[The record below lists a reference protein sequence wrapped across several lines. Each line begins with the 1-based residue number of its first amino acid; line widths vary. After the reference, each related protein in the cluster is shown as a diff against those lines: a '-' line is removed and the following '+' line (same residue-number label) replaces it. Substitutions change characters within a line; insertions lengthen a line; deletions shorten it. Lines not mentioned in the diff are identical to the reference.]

1 VAVWNFS
8 TFFFH
13 LLFYE
18 IRNRSYLRLISS
30 LTDYKIIRYSFRYF
44 AQVKRNNV
52 LSFFLLICLSFFFLI
67 FLIIVLMIF
76 ELFVSRVALFFLRV
90 VSNASCSNNQI
101 IFCLLIGRQV

>member
-1 VAVWNFS
+1 MPFRSGIAPHLFQFIKLPCLSQHNMHHYIYIIDKHPLKVFHAFVSVWNFS
-8 TFFFH
+8 TSLFH

-52 LSFFLLICLSFFFLI
+52 LSFFLLNCLDYSFNDF
-67 FLIIVLMIF
+67 
-76 ELFVSRVALFFLRV
+76 
-90 VSNASCSNNQI
+90 
-101 IFCLLIGRQV
+101 